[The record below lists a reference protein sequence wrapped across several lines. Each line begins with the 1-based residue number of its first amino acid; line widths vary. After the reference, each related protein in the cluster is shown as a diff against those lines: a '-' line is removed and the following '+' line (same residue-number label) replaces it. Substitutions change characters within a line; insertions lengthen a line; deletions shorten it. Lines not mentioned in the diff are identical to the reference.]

1 MLESLRKGVWK
12 EVLVGKDWTQNRT
25 GLTYLHFH
33 KLHQIELIVSKN
45 LSNEGNWLWISFL
58 NLKLEYYI

>member
-12 EVLVGKDWTQNRT
+12 EVLVGKDWTLNCT
-25 GLTYLHFH
+25 GLTYLYFH

-45 LSNEGNWLWISFL
+45 LSNEGNWLWISLL
-58 NLKLEYYI
+58 NLNLD